1 MKTQH
6 YDLWIQHHQTIAGP
20 IDVTDAVMASVTR
33 PKPTVCARI
42 CETCAPAMRRP
53 NDWLKGSM
61 LAFGAV
67 TGLLRMMFFVYYAL
81 FV

>member
-1 MKTQH
+1 MKTRH

-20 IDVTDAVMASVTR
+20 IDVTDAVMASVTQ
-33 PKPTVCARI
+33 PEPTVYAQIRKACV
-42 CETCAPAMRRP
+42 PALRKP
-53 NDWLKGSM
+53 NDWFKGSM

-81 FV
+81 FI